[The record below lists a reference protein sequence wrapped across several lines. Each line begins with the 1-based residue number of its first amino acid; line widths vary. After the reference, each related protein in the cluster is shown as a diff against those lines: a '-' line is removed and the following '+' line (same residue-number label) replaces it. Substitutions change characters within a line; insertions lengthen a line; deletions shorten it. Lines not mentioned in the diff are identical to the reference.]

1 MKKFLKMR
9 VGFKFFIFGIIYF
22 QFIACSGPKIFHFI
36 DSKTTYGLDF
46 TSGKWIL
53 NEVDSPDENKV
64 QLTDYSRDFFS
75 KNIGNRF
82 SYITDDCNLLLARKR
97 INDFN
102 PAALLKIQTLT
113 TADYLINI
121 VGEKNRNELAKVQ
134 LYSNESPGAN
144 ESEVWLEVFDLKT
157 QQKVYFEH
165 VLGRYSTTNSKSMFE
180 DPNHK
185 SQKLKDNL
193 KFNIST
199 NELLIGCL
207 ATILNKLEKKSIK

>member
-9 VGFKFFIFGIIYF
+9 VGFKFFLIGIIYF
-22 QFIACSGPKIFHFI
+22 QFTSCSGPKIFHFI
-36 DSKTTYGLDF
+36 DSQITYGLNF
-46 TSGKWIL
+46 TTGKWIL
-53 NEVDSPDENKV
+53 NEIECPDENKK
-64 QLTDYSRDFFS
+64 QLTDYSRDYFS
-75 KNIGNRF
+75 KSIGKRF

-97 INDFN
+97 IDNFI
-102 PAALLKIQTLT
+102 PSELLKIQKLT

-121 VGEKNRNELAKVQ
+121 VGKKNRNELAKIQ

-144 ESEVWLEVFDLKT
+144 ESEVWFEVYDLKT

-165 VLGRYSTTNSKSMFE
+165 VLGRYSKTNSKSMFE

-185 SQKLKDNL
+185 SQKLMDNL

-199 NELLIGCL
+199 NELMIGCL
-207 ATILNKLEKKSIK
+207 ATIVNKLDKKSIK